1 VKSIA
6 LFFTKYLLANFKYFD
21 ILSKYMTKLREP
33 LSIEFILSQVLPKLE
48 DEEVKKSTGKSISHF
63 RKCGD
68 ADDKDHN
75 IHLADAIKLDVL
87 LQKKKLGTP
96 FLDHLNFM
104 LENELRKIN
113 EYENISSVL
122 INIGGRIG
130 NLMDITQEA
139 IDPVGQA
146 GSNISNEEKQKIFKA
161 VNEVEEKI
169 AKLKLSVK

>member
-1 VKSIA
+1 
-6 LFFTKYLLANFKYFD
+6 
-21 ILSKYMTKLREP
+21 MTKLREP
-33 LSIEFILSQVLPKLE
+33 HSIEFALNQALTKLK
-48 DEEVKKSTGKSISHF
+48 DEEIKKSTGKSISHF

-75 IHLADAIKLDVL
+75 IALSDAIKLDIL
-87 LQKKKLGTP
+87 LQQKKLGTP
-96 FLDHLNFM
+96 LLDYFNLK
-104 LENELRKIN
+104 LDYELRKIN

-139 IDPVGQA
+139 IDPASPQ
-146 GSNISNEEKQKIFKA
+146 GSSISNQEKQEIFKA
-161 VNEVEEKI
+161 VSEVEEKI